1 MHAPR
6 VTSRD
11 VARLAGVAQSTVS
24 YVLAGKGSISA
35 ATRERVLRAAE
46 ELHYRPH
53 LAARAMRTGRTG
65 RVAVVMGLPAYDPGT
80 MLAGASAAAQ
90 SAGYL
95 MDVLHVDGS
104 VETRSERVLELA
116 GSGQFE
122 GVLSFTPVLPSV
134 HRDAPPGT
142 PVVVSET
149 FDDEMH
155 ATGELVDA
163 SPVVTFVEH
172 LAALGH
178 TRFLHVAG
186 PSHYASAVARRDA
199 YLTTVERLG
208 LRSLGVVEGDWSGR
222 AGRDAVRSL
231 PDDAAPLAV
240 VASNDL
246 VAVGVMRGAAERGW
260 SVPGDVSV
268 TGWDDTAV
276 GPYLT
281 PSLTTV
287 HTDRAEAGRRAM
299 QQLVAAL
306 RDEVAPPHPRP
317 LTAIVWREST
327 APPRSPAGRPARTVV
342 P

>member
-6 VTSRD
+6 ATSRD

-24 YVLAGKGSISA
+24 YVLSGKGSISA
-35 ATRERVLRAAE
+35 ATRERVRQAAE
-46 ELHYRPH
+46 QLHYQPN
-53 LAARAMRTGRTG
+53 LAARAMRTRRTG
-65 RVAVVMGLPAYDPGT
+65 RVAAVMGLPAYDPAA

-90 SAGYL
+90 AAGYV

-104 VETRSERVLELA
+104 IETRSERVLELA
-116 GSGQFE
+116 RSGQFE
-122 GVLSFTPVLPSV
+122 GVVSFTPLLPAV
-134 HRDAPPGT
+134 EQDAPDGV
-142 PVVVSET
+142 PVTVSET

-155 ATGELVDA
+155 AAGELVDA

-199 YLTTVERLG
+199 YQATVERLG
-208 LRSLGVVEGDWSGR
+208 LTSLGVVEGDWSGQV
-222 AGRDAVRSL
+222 GLDAIRSL
-231 PDDAAPLAV
+231 PQDAPPLAV
-240 VASNDL
+240 IASNDL

-268 TGWDDTAV
+268 TGWDNADV

-287 HTDRAEAGRRAM
+287 DTDRAEAGRRAM
-299 QQLVAAL
+299 RQLVAAL
-306 RDEVAPPHPRP
+306 NQEPAPDGLPS
-317 LTAIVWREST
+317 LTTIVWREST
-327 APPRSPAGRPARTVV
+327 APPAARTAR

>member
-1 MHAPR
+1 MDAPR
-6 VTSRD
+6 ATSRD

-24 YVLAGKGSISA
+24 YVLAGKGSISP

-46 ELHYRPH
+46 ELHYRPN
-53 LAARAMRTGRTG
+53 LAARAMRTRRTG
-65 RVAVVMGLPAYDPGT
+65 RVAAVMGLPAYDPAA

-90 SAGYL
+90 AAGYA

-116 GSGQFE
+116 RSGQFE
-122 GVLSFTPVLPSV
+122 GVLSFTPLLPAV
-134 HRDAPPGT
+134 QDHAPDGV
-142 PVVVSET
+142 PVAVSDT
-149 FDDEMH
+149 FDDDMH
-155 ATGELVDA
+155 AAGELVDS

-186 PSHYASAVARRDA
+186 PPEYASAVARRDA
-199 YLTTVERLG
+199 YLATVERLG
-208 LRSLGVVEGDWSGR
+208 LTSLGVVEGDWSGR
-222 AGRDAVRSL
+222 AGLHAIRSL
-231 PDDAAPLAV
+231 PEHAPPLAV
-240 VASNDL
+240 IASNDL

-268 TGWDDTAV
+268 TGWDNAAV

-287 HTDRAEAGRRAM
+287 DTDRTEAGRRAM
-299 QQLVAAL
+299 RQLVAAL
-306 RDEVAPPHPRP
+306 HAEPAPAGLPP
-317 LTAIVWREST
+317 LTTVVWREST
-327 APPRSPAGRPARTVV
+327 APPAHRDARP
-342 P
+342 

>member
-6 VTSRD
+6 ATSRD

-24 YVLAGKGSISA
+24 YVLAGKGSISP
-35 ATRERVLRAAE
+35 ATRERVRQAAE
-46 ELHYRPH
+46 QLGYRPN
-53 LAARAMRTGRTG
+53 LAARAMRTRRTG
-65 RVAVVMGLPAYDPGT
+65 RVAAVMGLPAYDPAA
-80 MLAGASAAAQ
+80 MLAGASTVAQ
-90 SAGYL
+90 AAGYV

-116 GSGQFE
+116 RSGQFE
-122 GVLSFTPVLPSV
+122 GVLSFTPLQPAVAELASADV
-134 HRDAPPGT
+134 
-142 PVVVSET
+142 PVTVSET

-155 ATGELVDA
+155 AAGDLVDA

-186 PSHYASAVARRDA
+186 PPHYASAVARRSA
-199 YLTTVERLG
+199 YLATVERLG
-208 LRSLGVVEGDWSGR
+208 VTSLGVVEGDWSGR
-222 AGRDAVRSL
+222 TGLAAIRSL
-231 PDDAAPLAV
+231 PADAPPLAV
-240 VASNDL
+240 IASNDL

-268 TGWDDTAV
+268 TGWDNADV

-287 HTDRAEAGRRAM
+287 DTDRAEAGRRAM
-299 QQLVAAL
+299 RLLVAAL
-306 RDEVAPPHPRP
+306 RQEAAPHGLPP
-317 LTAIVWREST
+317 LTSVVWREST
-327 APPRSPAGRPARTVV
+327 APPSGRPARA
-342 P
+342 

>member
-6 VTSRD
+6 ATSRD

-46 ELHYRPH
+46 QLHYQPN
-53 LAARAMRTGRTG
+53 LAARAMRTRRTG
-65 RVAVVMGLPAYDPGT
+65 RVAAVMGLPAYDPAA
-80 MLAGASAAAQ
+80 MLAGAAAVAQ
-90 SAGYL
+90 AAGYV

-104 VETRSERVLELA
+104 IETRSERVLELA

-122 GVLSFTPVLPSV
+122 GVLSFTPLLPAV
-134 HRDAPPGT
+134 EEHAPAG
-142 PVVVSET
+142 VRVAVSET

-155 ATGELVDA
+155 ATGELADA
-163 SPVVTFVEH
+163 SPVVAFVEH

-178 TRFLHVAG
+178 SRFLHVAG
-186 PSHYASAVARRDA
+186 PSEYASAVARRDA
-199 YLTTVERLG
+199 YLTAVERLG
-208 LRSLGVVEGDWSGR
+208 LESLGVVEGEWSGE
-222 AGRDAVRSL
+222 AGLVAIRSL
-231 PDDAAPLAV
+231 PEDAPPLAV
-240 VASNDL
+240 IASNDL

-260 SVPGDVSV
+260 SVPRDLSV
-268 TGWDDTAV
+268 TGWDNTAV

-287 HTDRAEAGRRAM
+287 DTDRAEAGRRAM
-299 QQLVAAL
+299 RQLVAAL
-306 RDEVAPPHPRP
+306 SNDAAPQALPP
-317 LTAIVWREST
+317 LTTIVWREST
-327 APPRSPAGRPARTVV
+327 APPSGRTAR